1 MSRISKEA
9 TTEYL
14 GANTESSTFEDHKNA
29 LLTHPIES
37 EDFAEFVRKLTKST
51 WVCEVAEA

>member
-51 WVCEVAEA
+51 WVCEVGA

>member
-29 LLTHPIES
+29 LLSPYR
-37 EDFAEFVRKLTKST
+37 VRGL
-51 WVCEVAEA
+51 C

>member
-1 MSRISKEA
+1 MSRISKA

-37 EDFAEFVRKLTKST
+37 EDFAEFVRKLTRST
-51 WVCEVAEA
+51 WVCEIAEA

>member
-1 MSRISKEA
+1 MSRIGKGT
-9 TTEYL
+9 TTEYP
-14 GANTESSTFEDHKNA
+14 GSTPSPPPFERHTNG

-37 EDFAEFVRKLTKST
+37 EDFAEFVRKLTRST